1 MAFPSCRS
9 RWASEKGWL
18 GSRREEGGGGGGGA
32 VKGGV
37 EKEMRNFFQI
47 SIFVSFSVSVCLFFR
62 SEIHVLQVFMKCTI
76 INVPRSKRNRQ
87 NYWGRGGMREYMW
100 MKEYIIER
108 DKERMEWKGKEIK
121 KEGVVELYRQTTDI
135 QRHTNT
141 ERLTFKNPS
150 IDNPVNRIR

>member
-1 MAFPSCRS
+1 
-9 RWASEKGWL
+9 
-18 GSRREEGGGGGGGA
+18 
-32 VKGGV
+32 
-37 EKEMRNFFQI
+37 
-47 SIFVSFSVSVCLFFR
+47 
-62 SEIHVLQVFMKCTI
+62 
-76 INVPRSKRNRQ
+76 
-87 NYWGRGGMREYMW
+87 MREYMW